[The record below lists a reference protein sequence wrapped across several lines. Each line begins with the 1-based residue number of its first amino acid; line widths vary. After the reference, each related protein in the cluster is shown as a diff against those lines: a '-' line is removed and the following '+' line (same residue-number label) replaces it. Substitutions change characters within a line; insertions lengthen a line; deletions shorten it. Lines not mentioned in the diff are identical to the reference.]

1 MDLALILSPIC
12 SALLAFGG
20 SYLAFTNRITRLEA
34 LIETLSDRV
43 EKHNNMVER
52 TYKLEADVSNL
63 YHRYEELRGDIKI
76 GGTE

>member
-1 MDLALILSPIC
+1 MMEQYIAILSPLV
-12 SALLAFGG
+12 SALLAFAG

-43 EKHNNMVER
+43 EKHNNVIER
-52 TYKLEADVSNL
+52 VYKLEGRVDALDDHV
-63 YHRYEELRGDIKI
+63 KI